1 MAQNTS
7 NSPSWS
13 IKSKT
18 PYDLMA
24 LGILM
29 ILAGLIDISIILKN
43 PDYEM
48 PIFGMKLPGK
58 AGWYFILIVFPTF
71 HFIAGYGAL
80 MARKWAYYLYVLPTL
95 YIIASAAVS
104 RIILEPPHRIR
115 TTILLTMPIF
125 LIYLYWRRKHFRR

>member
-1 MAQNTS
+1 MARDTNNSGQN
-7 NSPSWS
+7 
-13 IKSKT
+13 IQQKT

-29 ILAGLIDISIILKN
+29 ILAGLIDIGIILKN

-58 AGWYFILIVFPTF
+58 AGWYFILIVFPLF
-71 HFIAGYGAL
+71 HFIAGYGAFL
-80 MARKWAYYLYVLPTL
+80 ARKWAYYVYVIPTL

-104 RIILEPPHRIR
+104 LMRLPPPHRIR
-115 TTILLTMPIF
+115 TTILITMPIF
-125 LIYLYWRRKHFRR
+125 LIYLFWRKKHFRS